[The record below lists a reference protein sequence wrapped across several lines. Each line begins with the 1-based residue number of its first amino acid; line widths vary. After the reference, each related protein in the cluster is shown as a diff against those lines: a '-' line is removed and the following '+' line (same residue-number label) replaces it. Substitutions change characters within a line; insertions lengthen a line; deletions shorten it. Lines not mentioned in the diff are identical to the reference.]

1 MKKILTKKIKYK
13 DFSGFLRRGLKNVGL
28 HFWKYKKGFLL

>member
-1 MKKILTKKIKYK
+1 MMKILTKKIKYK
-13 DFSGFLRRGLKNVGL
+13 DFSGVLRRGLKNEGF